1 MTVPGLARPWRRA
14 LRFGVGGVLWT
25 AATLATAQGLTPQ
38 MSPTV
43 TFDPYGARDRPPTAR
58 ALSAAELRLARERAG
73 SFYETLKAVPSFSQ
87 PRDRVTLA
95 TSWATVSPQGAVEQ
109 EFTVYWSAPFDV
121 RRRADGALSP
131 VLGGA
136 HRLLYFTTNRTA
148 ASQQLEDRAT
158 RGNFSRSAADDGL
171 AHDAFAMPRV
181 LGELGGGTV
190 YADMIVFT
198 RDGRSALEPAP
209 VGPLLQAQAQRLRKT
224 VADQEAGFANSLRE
238 LEASMTPQAIAARR
252 AKREERWKTETRDPA
267 ALAQRLDAAHRTD
280 ESDYARQKERMTAPA
295 TRDPKSVWWGPRLA
309 LDSVQ
314 ARLAALDATARR
326 SAACARVDS
335 SFAAGYDV
343 RYELAAAAPA
353 DCVPMVQVRPDLI
366 DPKRPTSEV
375 QLLTVWSRE
384 SLCGLPLA
392 SGQPGQRGLCENA
405 VPLLRDIDWAA
416 LRRNLGW

>member
-1 MTVPGLARPWRRA
+1 MTHPRGRHLAAA
-14 LRFGVGGVLWT
+14 LALCI
-25 AATLATAQGLTPQ
+25 AAPALVAQGLAPQ
-38 MSPTV
+38 MSPV
-43 TFDPYGARDRPPTAR
+43 LTFDPDGPRDRPPTAR
-58 ALSAAELRLARERAG
+58 PLSAAELRWVRERATG
-73 SFYETLKAVPSFSQ
+73 LYELLKAVPSFRQ

-95 TSWATVSPQGAVEQ
+95 TSWATVSAQGAVEQ

-121 RRRADGALSP
+121 RRRADGALWP

-136 HRLLYFTTNRTA
+136 HRLLYFTTNRA
-148 ASQQLEDRAT
+148 VSSQQLEDRAT

-171 AHDAFAMPRV
+171 ATDAFAMPRV

-209 VGPLLQAQAQRLRKT
+209 LGPLLQAQARRLRKT

-238 LEASMTPQAIAARR
+238 LEASMTPEAVAARR
-252 AKREERWKTETRDPA
+252 ARREARWRTETRDPA
-267 ALAQRLDAAHRTD
+267 ALARRLDAAHRTD

-295 TRDPKSVWWGPRLA
+295 TRDPKTVWWGPRLA
-309 LDSVQ
+309 LEAVQ
-314 ARLAALDATARR
+314 AQLARLDASGQRA
-326 SAACARVDS
+326 AACARVDS
-335 SFAAGYDV
+335 SFASGLDV
-343 RYELAAAAPA
+343 RYEAAASAPP

-366 DPKRPTSEV
+366 DPQRPSSEV

-384 SLCGLPLA
+384 SLCGLPLT
-392 SGQPGQRGLCENA
+392 SGPPPRPGLCENA